1 MNRIHTSAVILLST
15 LCLGTAAVFH
25 VDPRSGGAGGD
36 GSSSN
41 PWGTLREVVEG
52 DLIETREWES
62 YPWEEGVG
70 LTAKNAG
77 APVKAGDT
85 LLLRSGYHGD
95 VTISKYYNALPITIA
110 AQDGHEPA
118 LKSLKLQA
126 CANWHV
132 QGLTISPETAP
143 EYETVR
149 MLHIESHGY
158 SGPSRE
164 ITVESCR
171 IFSVDDASGW
181 SEGDWDTKSCN
192 AVSVSGNRC
201 TIRNNYCRNVDFGIS
216 VSGDS
221 CLIEG
226 NVVENFAGD
235 GLRGLGDDLT
245 FRHNT
250 VKKCYDVNSNH
261 DDGFQSWS
269 SGPDG
274 VGTGT
279 VYRLKLIGNTI
290 INYTDPNQPFRG
302 TLQGIGCFDGMFEGW
317 IVSNNVVIVDHWH
330 GITLSGARNCHIVN
344 NTVYDITDSK
354 PGPAWIRIG
363 AHKDGTPSSGCIVRN
378 NLAQSFQ
385 VDDSYCSAC
394 DHNLEYDN
402 PASLFVD
409 PSSYD
414 MRLKPGCAAID
425 AGTEES
431 APGQDIAGTV
441 RPRGE
446 GVDIGAYEYLDTSA
460 RVVPGNGAF
469 GGKTPRTQFTVY
481 RRSGIVHIDLEALPH
496 GALHPLVLHDM
507 RGKLIARLHGTRHG
521 PVIRYRM
528 RTPSPSVRFCTAR
541 AGAFS
546 SGVIIP

>member
-1 MNRIHTSAVILLST
+1 MKPTVAALLLST
-15 LCLGTAAVFH
+15 LRIAAAAVFYI
-25 VDPRSGGAGGD
+25 DPQSGDGSGD

-41 PWGTLREVVEG
+41 PWGTLRDVVEAG
-52 DLIETREWES
+52 LIETRQWDS
-62 YPWEEGVG
+62 YPCEPGVG
-70 LTAKNAG
+70 LVAKNAG

-95 VTISKYYNALPITIA
+95 VTISKYYNAQPITIA
-110 AQDGHEPA
+110 AQSGHEPA
-118 LKSLKLQA
+118 LKRLRLQA
-126 CANWHV
+126 CSGWNV
-132 QGLTISPETAP
+132 RGLTISPESAP
-143 EYETVR
+143 AYETVR

-171 IFSVDDASGW
+171 LFSVDDASGW
-181 SEGDWDTKSCN
+181 SETYWDSLSCN
-192 AVSVSGNRC
+192 AVLVSGNQC
-201 TIRNNYCRNVDFGIS
+201 TIRNNHCRNVNFGIS

-245 FRHNT
+245 FRYNT
-250 VKKCYDVNSNH
+250 VKNCYDVNSNH

-290 INYTDPNQPFRG
+290 INYTNPNQPFRG

-394 DHNLEYDN
+394 DHNLEFDN

-409 PSSYD
+409 LSSYD

-431 APGQDIAGTV
+431 APNRDIAGTV
-441 RPRGE
+441 RPQGE
-446 GVDIGAYEYLDTSA
+446 GVDIGAYEYVDTSA
-460 RVVPGNGAF
+460 PVMPGRYAF
-469 GGKTPRTQFTVY
+469 GGRSSHTTLTVC
-481 RRSGIVHIDLEALPH
+481 RRAGTVHFELRGI
-496 GALHPLVLHDM
+496 LHDSPPPLRLHDM
-507 RGKLIARLHGTRHG
+507 RGTVITRLNGISQG
-521 PVIRYRM
+521 AVIRYRM
-528 RTPSPSVRFCTAR
+528 PTRPASVRLFTAR
-541 AGAFS
+541 AGTFS
-546 SGVIIP
+546 GTIVLP